1 MDFKVTLIQ
10 SNIKIG
16 DEKYNFKKTKDF
28 LHQAANL
35 NSDVVVL
42 PETWLS
48 GFGQQIFD
56 NIEQYAKK
64 ENSEHIQYLRDFAV
78 DKELHI
84 VAGTILEKGRDN
96 NIYNNLYFIDNK
108 GNIGAKYAKM
118 HLYSPGG
125 ENEVVTAGSSIS
137 TYQTEFGKFGFMV
150 CYDIRFPELSRLYAL
165 EGIDVLYVTANFND
179 PKRDHWLNQLKARAL
194 ENQIYVAAVN
204 RSGKNYFGNSVLVNP
219 AGEIILNAGRS
230 EGIYSGFIDLSF
242 IKAVR
247 QEFPLFNDRREDVYN
262 LSLKRGES

>member
-1 MDFKVTLIQ
+1 MDFKVTVVQ
-10 SNIKIG
+10 SDIKIG

-28 LHQAANL
+28 LHLAVEID
-35 NSDVVVL
+35 SDVVVL

-48 GFGQQIFD
+48 GFGKKVFN

-64 ENSEHIQYLRDFAV
+64 ENSEYIQYLRDFAV
-78 DKELHI
+78 DKEVHI
-84 VAGTILEKGRDN
+84 VAGTILEKARDN

-125 ENEVVTAGSSIS
+125 ENGVVTPGSSIS
-137 TYQTEFGKFGFMV
+137 TCQTEFGKFGFMI

-165 EGIDVLYVTANFND
+165 EEIDVLYVTANFND
-179 PKRDHWLNQLKARAL
+179 PKRDQWLNQLKARAL
-194 ENQIYVAAVN
+194 ENQIYVAACN
-204 RSGKNYFGNSVLVNP
+204 RSGENYFGNSVIVNP
-219 AGEIILNAGRS
+219 AGEVILNAGRS

-247 QEFPLFNDRREDVYN
+247 KEFPLFNDRRGDVYD